1 MQHVSNKKRNCLSW
15 SQLFRSSVRSSA
27 RRSCRLLGR
36 IEVLEARLALA
47 ADAVTLFPL
56 LGPPAD
62 PMTGGVGTFAAGAIP
77 SGSNI
82 IPPAAPGIDLEP
94 WAFTGW
100 DDALVISKDTGTN
113 TSGSSFTTADTI
125 FVDLGW
131 ANLGTVTALAN
142 TFTTRLTIDG
152 VTRANFSTGFDL
164 PTNWGA
170 AVQDFNVGTFTA
182 GVHTFTLSVDVDNT
196 VVESNEANNVR
207 TRTITVTAPSIA
219 DWGDAPTNVQSALT
233 ASYPTLLSDN
243 GARHTVVTGFSIG
256 SAVDTEPDGQPSI
269 GAFLDDSS
277 STTDDEDG
285 VEFVGTPTVGQ
296 LSLMRVAVTNTAGM
310 TNPYLDV
317 WIDFNRDGDWGD
329 AGESVWSAAAVAGN
343 NPLHFAVPATAAT
356 GSTYARVRLHD
367 GTTPLAPTGLASSG
381 EVEDYLLTITAPGVW
396 IEQGPSPVQD
406 AQVENVVPDNQVN
419 GALHTVIAHPT
430 NPDILYVGGTNGGIW
445 KTTNATA
452 LNPKWIPQTDFQRS
466 LSIGSMA
473 MDPTDAAHNTLVAG
487 TGNYSS
493 LGGVGGQ
500 RGLVYRTTDGGSTWI
515 DAGSNGLETAGENIS
530 GIAARGNTI
539 VVTSSANFGGIFRS
553 SDAGANFVGVSAA
566 DFVPGDN
573 FTDLVVDSSDPSGQ
587 RLYAAAMGSG
597 GPGGI
602 YRSDDFGAT
611 WTKITSP
618 AIHADMQNLLVS
630 SNNVE
635 MAVHPTTGRLFVAV
649 LVGGQARG
657 IFYTDSGTAASPAW
671 TRMDVPIL
679 PINLSGGTALTNATN
694 GSPIQ
699 ITSTAH
705 GLQSGQYVVISG
717 VLGNTAANGLFPIT
731 VIDANSF
738 SLTGSSGNG
747 AYISGGSWTRVTG
760 PNPRVK
766 NPDET
771 GAQGSI
777 HFSIGVDP
785 NNQDIVY
792 VGGDRQEQPNVI
804 GDNSYG
810 GAIFRGDASIAADPT
825 VVPSPQWDHMTHDI
839 VAFDPSG
846 GTASGSSPHA
856 DSREITFDA
865 NGNLL
870 EVDDGGI
877 FRRTSPQDNS
887 GDWFSVHGTLGTV
900 EFHDIAYDSN
910 SNVILG
916 GTQDNGT
923 QVQQVAGSPAWSLL
937 YGGDG
942 GDVEVD
948 NVSLAA
954 SERSIR
960 YTSSQF
966 LGGFSR
972 TTWDVNNNLIGG
984 FTSIALAPQ
993 LGSNP
998 ISPQFYTPVELN
1010 RANPLRMVL
1019 VGRNAVYESSDQ
1031 GNTIRQIGPGP
1042 TSGFLQ
1048 DAVSYGTVGN
1058 PDALYVGLGDR
1069 LYVRSSGAGSLA
1081 ESFSYPGRFTG
1092 RQVEDVV
1099 INPADANQAFA
1110 IDATHVYQTNN
1121 AGISWSDISGTLAT
1135 LSSGALRSIE
1145 FVPSVGQSAVVV
1157 GGLLGAFSSL
1167 TSALGTWT
1175 EIGTNLPN
1183 APVFDL
1189 QYDAADNVLVAGLLG
1204 RGAWTLPNASSLA
1217 DSVAPTIVDV
1227 KAASSAWNAPF
1238 VNFVDPAGQGYPIP
1252 DGTVGAV
1259 NQQLLALPWSNINQL
1274 KVVFSENVGANFTRD
1289 NILLTGVNVADYK
1302 PLIPLDGVTFSNN
1315 VGTISFN
1322 AGVVL
1327 GNDKLRLTVF
1337 DSLTDASG
1345 NHLDGEW
1352 TDGVTVGSS
1361 GNTVSGGRFDYRFN
1375 ILVGDISG
1383 NGVVLGNDVTSVV
1396 LNRSKFT
1403 GGAGFNPRADIDG
1416 SGVGLG
1422 NDVTAVV
1429 NARNSFLPGGDPPT
1443 APSPPSTSNLLL
1455 PSELASSTPMIGPN
1469 YDLWDPPLF
1478 ALPTS
1483 FVPFAIERQTI
1494 PPQNSITPPATVT
1507 NLLGSPTSLF
1517 ASLTPD
1523 TRLPLTFE
1531 PLSSD
1536 SMKSDSLSNNAAA
1549 IFDLAIVELN
1559 LESRVGG
1566 SRRHLRD

>member
-1 MQHVSNKKRNCLSW
+1 MRGH
-15 SQLFRSSVRSSA
+15 
-27 RRSCRLLGR
+27 
-36 IEVLEARLALA
+36 IEVLEVRLALA
-47 ADAVTLFPL
+47 ADAISLWPLYGAPTEPVTS
-56 LGPPAD
+56 GA
-62 PMTGGVGTFAAGAIP
+62 GTFAPGAIP

-82 IPPAAPGIDLEP
+82 IPPAPPGIDLAP
-94 WAFTGW
+94 AYFSGW
-100 DDALVISKDTGTN
+100 DDALVISKVTGTN
-113 TSGSSFTTADTI
+113 TSASSFTTADTI

-131 ANLGTVTALAN
+131 ANFGTVTALAN
-142 TFTTRLTIDG
+142 TFTTRLSIDG
-152 VTRANFSTGFDL
+152 VTRANFSTGFNL
-164 PTNWGA
+164 PTNTGA
-170 AVQDFNVGTFTA
+170 VVQDLNVGTLSA
-182 GVHTFTLSVDVDNT
+182 GVHTFTLNVDVDNT
-196 VVESNEANNVR
+196 VVESNETNNVR
-207 TRTITVTAPSIA
+207 TRTITVTVPSTT
-219 DWGDAPTNVQSALT
+219 DWGDAPTNVQSALP

-269 GAFLDDSS
+269 GAFLDDTS
-277 STTDDEDG
+277 STIDDEDG

-296 LSLMRVAVTNTAGM
+296 LSLMRVAVTNSAGLA
-310 TNPYLDV
+310 NPYLDV
-317 WIDFNRDGDWGD
+317 WIDFNRDGDWND
-329 AGESVWSAAAVAGN
+329 SGESVWSAAAVAGN
-343 NPLHFAVPATAAT
+343 NPLHFMVPASAAT

-367 GTTPLAPTGLASSG
+367 GTTPLAPTGPANSG
-381 EVEDYLLTITAPGVW
+381 EVEDYMLTITAPGVW

-452 LNPKWIPQTDFQRS
+452 LNPKWIPQTDFQQS

-473 MDPTDAAHNTLVAG
+473 MDPTDPTHNTLVAG
-487 TGNYSS
+487 TANYSS

-515 DAGSNGLETAGENIS
+515 DAGSNGLKTPGENIS

-539 VVTSSANFGGIFRS
+539 VVASSANFGGLFRS
-553 SDAGANFVGVSAA
+553 SDAGANFVGISAA

-573 FTDLVVDSSDPSGQ
+573 FTDLVVDPSDPSGQ

-602 YRSDDFGAT
+602 YRSNDFGAT

-618 AIHADMQNLLVS
+618 AIHADMQNLLVN
-630 SNNVE
+630 SNNIE
-635 MAVHPTTGRLFVAV
+635 MAVHPTTGRLYVAV

-657 IFYTDSGTAASPAW
+657 IFYTDNGTAASPAW

-731 VIDANSF
+731 VIDANTF
-738 SLTGSSGNG
+738 SLTGSAGNG
-747 AYISGGSWTRVTG
+747 AYISGGTWTRVTG

-766 NPDET
+766 NPVET

-877 FRRTSPQDNS
+877 FRRTSPQNNN

-900 EFHDIAYDSN
+900 EFHDIAYDNN

-942 GDVEVD
+942 GDVDVD

-954 SERSIR
+954 SGRSIR

-972 TTWDVNNNLIGG
+972 TTWDANNNLIGG
-984 FTSIALAPQ
+984 FTNIALTPQ
-993 LGSNP
+993 VGSPP
-998 ISPQFYTPVELN
+998 ISAQFYTPVELN
-1010 RANPLRMVL
+1010 RANPQRMVL
-1019 VGRNAVYESSDQ
+1019 VGSNAVYESSNQ
-1031 GNTIRQIGPGP
+1031 GDTIRQIGPGP
-1042 TSGFLQ
+1042 AFGFLQ
-1048 DAVSYGTVGN
+1048 DAVAYGTSGN
-1058 PDALYVGLGDR
+1058 PDALYVGLGDQ
-1069 LYVRSSGAGSLA
+1069 LHVRTTAAGALADSL
-1081 ESFSYPGRFTG
+1081 SYPGRNSG

-1099 INPADANQAFA
+1099 INPADANQAFV

-1121 AGISWSDISGTLAT
+1121 AGVSWSDISGTLAT
-1135 LSSGALRSIE
+1135 LAGGALRSIE
-1145 FVPSVGQSAVVV
+1145 FVPAVGQSAVVV
-1157 GGLLGAFSSL
+1157 GGLLGAFRSL
-1167 TSALGTWT
+1167 TSALGTWS

-1204 RGAWTLPNASSLA
+1204 RGVWTLPNASSLA

-1227 KAASSAWNAPF
+1227 KAASSAWNTTF
-1238 VNFVDPAGQGYPIP
+1238 VNFVDPASQGYPIP

-1302 PLIPLDGVTFSNN
+1302 PLIPLNGVTFANN

-1322 AGVVL
+1322 AGFVL

-1352 TDGVTVGSS
+1352 TDGVTVGNS
-1361 GNTVSGGRFDYRFN
+1361 GNAVSGGRFDYRFN

-1383 NGVVLGNDVTSVV
+1383 NGVVLGNDITSVV

-1403 GGAGFNPRADIDG
+1403 GGGGFNPRADIDG

-1429 NARNSFLPGGDPPT
+1429 NARNSFLPIGDPPV
-1443 APSPPSTSNLLL
+1443 APSPPSTPNQLL
-1455 PSELASSTPMIGPN
+1455 PSQLANASPMIGPN
-1469 YDLWDPPLF
+1469 YTLWTSPLF

-1483 FVPFAIERQTI
+1483 VVPLAIERQAI
-1494 PPQNSITPPATVT
+1494 PAQNPNTLPAIVTTPF
-1507 NLLGSPTSLF
+1507 GSPTSLV

-1523 TRLPLTFE
+1523 TRRPLTPE
-1531 PLSSD
+1531 PLSSNLMKSDLMMSEFMMSD
-1536 SMKSDSLSNNAAA
+1536 SLTSDSLSNKTAAL
-1549 IFDLAIVELN
+1549 FDMAIVELN
-1559 LESRVGG
+1559 LESPVGG